1 MKFAIL
7 KERKNPPDKRVIFSP
22 QACNYLKATFSDLD
36 VIVESSDDRIFVN
49 EEYKEAGI
57 KVTDNISDCD
67 VLLGVK
73 EVPVDNLMPNK
84 KYFFFSHTIKKQP
97 YNRKLLQAI
106 LQKNIE
112 LYDHETIVDERGFR
126 LIGFGYYAGIV
137 GAYNGLRTYGLKYD
151 LFQLPKAQ
159 ALADKKALIEKLNN
173 IQLPPI
179 KILLTGTGRV
189 GNGSKEM
196 LDSLNIKQVNVDD
209 FLHQQFD
216 EPVYVQIDVLDY
228 NERIDGNVLGINDFF
243 NNPSAYKS
251 NFMRFAK
258 VADLYIA
265 AHFWDEK
272 APIFY
277 SREEASS
284 KYFNIK
290 VVADISCDIDG
301 PIASTIKASTIAD
314 PIFGYDPKSGK
325 EANYKDENIIAVM
338 SVDNLPSEL
347 PKDAS
352 IGFGEMFSQHVI
364 PAFFNGDKD
373 GILERALMTHS
384 GKLTER
390 FSYLQDY
397 VDGLE

>member
-7 KERKNPPDKRVIFSP
+7 KERKNPPDKRVLFSP
-22 QACNYLKATFSDLD
+22 HACNNLKDTFPNLD
-36 VIVESSDDRIFVN
+36 VIVESSDDRIFSN
-49 EEYKEAGI
+49 EEYKETGI
-57 KVTDNISDCD
+57 SVTDDISDYD

-73 EVPVDNLMPNK
+73 EVPIDNLIRNK

-106 LQKNIE
+106 LHKNIE
-112 LYDHETIVDERGFR
+112 LYDHETIVDERGLR

-159 ALADKKALIEKLNN
+159 ELEDKKALIEKLNN
-173 IQLPPI
+173 VQLPPI

-196 LDSLNIKQVNVDD
+196 LDSMNIKQVNVDD
-209 FLHQQFD
+209 FLHQKFN

-228 NERIDGNVLGINDFF
+228 NERIDGNVLDINDFF

-251 NFMRFAK
+251 NFIRFAK
-258 VADLYIA
+258 VADLYTA

-272 APIFY
+272 APIIY
-277 SREEASS
+277 SREDASS
-284 KYFNIK
+284 KDFKIK

-364 PAFFNGDKD
+364 PAFFNDDKD
-373 GILERALMTHS
+373 GILERALMTHN

-390 FSYLQDY
+390 YSYLQDY
-397 VDGLE
+397 VDDLE